1 MIYNGMG
8 VDTFSEKLAN
18 LSKSELET
26 LLDNDAQIKK
36 MAKESP
42 MVEDLER
49 KRKSLLKSN
58 NQKASDNLSLEPE
71 LTKMKTDLIE
81 AHKGFAEQLESY
93 KRYKGKLD
101 KLNSAYSA
109 NAMLELMQAA
119 NAEEDEKAEALQSRF
134 LRKEI
139 NIDEF
144 IDQMLPM
151 RRLFNTRRV
160 KIDKLTE
167 ILLNPGRAA
176 PPRPV

>member
-1 MIYNGMG
+1 MYNGMG
-8 VDTFSEKLAN
+8 VDNFSETLAN
-18 LSKSELET
+18 LSKSELEA
-26 LLDNDAQIKK
+26 LLDDDAQIKK
-36 MAKESP
+36 MVNEKNR
-42 MVEDLER
+42 R
-49 KRKSLLKSN
+49 KRLLKSN

-71 LTKMKTDLIE
+71 LTQMKADLIK
-81 AHKGFAEQLESY
+81 AHTEFAEQLDSITNN
-93 KRYKGKLD
+93 LD

-119 NAEEDEKAEALQSRF
+119 TAEEDEKAEALQSQF

-139 NIDEF
+139 TIDEF
-144 IDQMLPM
+144 LDRMLPM
-151 RRLFNTRRV
+151 RKLFNTRRV

>member
-1 MIYNGMG
+1 MYNGMG
-8 VDTFSEKLAN
+8 VDNFSETLAN
-18 LSKSELET
+18 LSKSELEA
-26 LLDNDAQIKK
+26 LLDDDAQIKK
-36 MAKESP
+36 MVNESP
-42 MVEDLER
+42 MVVDLENRR
-49 KRKSLLKSN
+49 KRLLKSN

-71 LTKMKTDLIE
+71 LTQMKADLIK
-81 AHKGFAEQLESY
+81 AHTEFAEQLESY

-119 NAEEDEKAEALQSRF
+119 TAEEDEKAEALQSQF

-139 NIDEF
+139 TIDEF
-144 IDQMLPM
+144 LDRMLPM
-151 RRLFNTRRV
+151 RKLFNTRRV